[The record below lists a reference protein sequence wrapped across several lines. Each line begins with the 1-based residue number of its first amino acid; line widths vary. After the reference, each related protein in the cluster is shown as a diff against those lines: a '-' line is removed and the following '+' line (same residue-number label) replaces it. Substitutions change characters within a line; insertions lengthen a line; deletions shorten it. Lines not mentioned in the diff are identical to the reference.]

1 MVHLWS
7 YLLSHVIDAIIKITV
22 PSVSRKYILCYLL
35 SITTERAR
43 LVWVLFTL
51 LK

>member
-22 PSVSRKYILCYLL
+22 PSVSRKYILCYLFSRYYLLFL
-35 SITTERAR
+35 SDRERSGYG
-43 LVWVLFTL
+43 
-51 LK
+51 